1 MVLQKPCYWIHFP
14 RNDCKIFQNDILS
27 ISHYKIQPLYFPL
40 LSVIMSRLKTNA
52 KKKINK
58 ARVRV
63 EKVVL
68 MDVKKNIEQQKKRRA
83 EMIKNR
89 QRIAK
94 K

>member
-1 MVLQKPCYWIHFP
+1 MYPLVS
-14 RNDCKIFQNDILS
+14 LS
-27 ISHYKIQPLYFPL
+27 FFE
-40 LSVIMSRLKTNA
+40 MSRLKTNA

-94 K
+94 KIVF

>member
-1 MVLQKPCYWIHFP
+1 
-14 RNDCKIFQNDILS
+14 
-27 ISHYKIQPLYFPL
+27 
-40 LSVIMSRLKTNA
+40 MSRLKTNA

-94 K
+94 KIVF